1 MDALLNAM
9 MAIGLLLI
17 LVLVIYLID
26 KVNAIERETR
36 KVMTSMAEKSVRPA
50 DPFLG
55 LGGKKLWD
63 AMTGRSPAGLDAN
76 ALEGVRQLYQ
86 VVLSKH
92 MEALYREGF
101 NDGQRGMSGEPK
113 NTRQITTAKGQVESW
128 IPSAQANTLYQC
140 GLKAADVPPAEWGS
154 IRAAMD
160 EAGLFLLS
168 KTQLDTS
175 SPLSDWLMPQLAEE
189 LPISLADANVSMGA
203 TAAESGAQAAKLS
216 PP

>member
-26 KVNAIERETR
+26 KVNAIEKETR
-36 KVMTSMAEKSVRPA
+36 KVMTSIAEKSVKSA

-55 LGGKKLWD
+55 LGGKSLWD
-63 AMTGRSPAGLDAN
+63 AMTGRSSVGLDAN
-76 ALEGVRQLYQ
+76 ALEELRSLYQ

-92 MEALYREGF
+92 MEALYKEGLK
-101 NDGQRGMSGEPK
+101 DGQRGMAGEPK
-113 NTRQITTAKGQVESW
+113 NTRLITTSKGPVESW
-128 IPSAQANTLYQC
+128 IPSAQANALYQC
-140 GLKAADVPPAEWGS
+140 GLKAADVPPADWAS
-154 IRAAMD
+154 IRTAMD

-175 SPLSDWLMPQLAEE
+175 SSVSQWLMPPAPETTSESAADAPLGTDTKLAESD
-189 LPISLADANVSMGA
+189 I
-203 TAAESGAQAAKLS
+203 QASKIQPL
-216 PP
+216 

>member
-26 KVNAIERETR
+26 KVNTIEKETR
-36 KVMTSMAEKSVRPA
+36 KVMTSMAEKSVRSA

-55 LGGKKLWD
+55 LRGKPLWD
-63 AMTGRSPAGLDAN
+63 AMTGRLSEGLDVS

-86 VVLSKH
+86 VVLTRH

-101 NDGQRGMSGEPK
+101 KDGQRGMSGEPK
-113 NTRQITTAKGQVESW
+113 NTRLITTAKGQVESW
-128 IPSAQANTLYQC
+128 IPSAQANALYQC
-140 GLKAADVPPAEWGS
+140 GLNAADAPPQEWGS

-175 SPLSDWLMPQLAEE
+175 SPLSDWLMPQLDDPVPAT
-189 LPISLADANVSMGA
+189 PSDAKVSTGV
-203 TAAESGAQAAKLS
+203 TSAESGLQASKVS